1 MNTPVSHC
9 PGFESLRDL
18 ESFVC
23 KCNNCGTEVEIFSD
37 EFNREHTCKNCKE
50 KIDFKQCQ
58 LNAGG
63 SDDTPR

>member
-37 EFNREHTCKNCKE
+37 EFNREHTCKKCKE

-58 LNAGG
+58 LDAGG
-63 SDDTPR
+63 SDNTPR